1 MCVSGLP
8 GRLPLWTAMTGI
20 FVKNPLIPNA
30 ILQEAIAIGR
40 TFASIKNYNIDGNK
54 EMIAFGIMNMVGSC
68 SSCYVA
74 TGKVLFIM
82 EI

>member
-1 MCVSGLP
+1 
-8 GRLPLWTAMTGI
+8 MTSI
-20 FVKNPLIPNA
+20 LVKNPLIPNA